1 MSAKTEIGNVR
12 LYLFWSLLKI
22 PRFFSITENC
32 KQKIWLKQPKAASAL
47 DFSYFQHAS
56 KLVTHHRKVLISYEI
71 GTFSVLFYSITY
83 LLFFLTQTLTP
94 TGADSG
100 KHYTA
105 PERML
110 PIVFAAS
117 RLAEVVT

>member
-1 MSAKTEIGNVR
+1 MRAVISSIFSNGNGGWESGFIAIDISFMGLSSAATRFELKCPH
-12 LYLFWSLLKI
+12 LL
-22 PRFFSITENC
+22 
-32 KQKIWLKQPKAASAL
+32 
-47 DFSYFQHAS
+47 
-56 KLVTHHRKVLISYEI
+56 HRWMIAHSP
-71 GTFSVLFYSITY
+71 
-83 LLFFLTQTLTP
+83 FFLTQTLTP

>member
-47 DFSYFQHAS
+47 DFSYFQHVS
-56 KLVTHHRKVLISYEI
+56 KLVTHENNMDWPDN
-71 GTFSVLFYSITY
+71 G
-83 LLFFLTQTLTP
+83 
-94 TGADSG
+94 D
-100 KHYTA
+100 
-105 PERML
+105 
-110 PIVFAAS
+110 FALDTDL
-117 RLAEVVT
+117 RL